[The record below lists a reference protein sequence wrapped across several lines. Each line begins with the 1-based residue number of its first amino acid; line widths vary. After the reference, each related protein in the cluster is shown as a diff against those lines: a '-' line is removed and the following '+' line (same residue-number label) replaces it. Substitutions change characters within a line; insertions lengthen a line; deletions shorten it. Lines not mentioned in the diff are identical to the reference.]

1 MKIMTYNVQTGTPT
15 PTRAANM
22 LNNILDY
29 DADIVGAQEINTSW
43 LYVMRG
49 TGFFKK
55 YEILFRKHC
64 FCVKIKNRE
73 TSLRHSVFQSIYIL
87 FDILSMFSL

>member
-1 MKIMTYNVQTGTPT
+1 MGFTNKEDNFMSVVAYVHNDGQDALTFVKNVSEV
-15 PTRAANM
+15 
-22 LNNILDY
+22 LD
-29 DADIVGAQEINTSW
+29 EN
-43 LYVMRG
+43 
-49 TGFFKK
+49 FKK